1 MIKKVY
7 TKWFVL
13 RFVFRHRWESRSEA
27 WEALRMRSN
36 YELGIWLKTY
46 RAVGKARG
54 PIAFVFSDKN
64 SVRGYMF
71 GVNLIVCKFWIDIS
85 GPVLELKVN

>member
-27 WEALRMRSN
+27 WEALRMGGN
-36 YELGIWLKTY
+36 YELGIWLRTY
-46 RAVGKARG
+46 RAVGNARG
-54 PIAFVFSDKN
+54 PLSFVFSDKN